1 MKFGRWLY
9 LGLVPMALLLAAFV
23 FGLIW
28 LVGQSFVGPRG
39 FGFVH
44 YASFFARTDYIEVLV
59 RTVWVAALTTVICLA
74 IGYPAAYF
82 IARTTRHRN
91 YLLMLVI
98 LPWLVSVVVRT
109 YGWVVI
115 LGNKGLVNSLLAW
128 TRLADRPIPM
138 MFNVTGI
145 VIGLVHVFCPFMIIA
160 ILSSFMQ
167 MERSLEEAA
176 MSLGARPWRTF
187 RKVLLPLTLP
197 GVISGTILV
206 YLMSMGA
213 IVTPLLL
220 GGLRDRMLGT
230 QIYQELFQ
238 LFNTGKASAMA
249 VILTV
254 AALVVIL
261 PLQWLEHRVSRHTRS
276 VLGD

>member
-9 LGLVPMALLLAAFV
+9 LGLVPMALLLGAIV

-28 LVGQSFVGPRG
+28 LVGQSFASPRG
-39 FGFVH
+39 WGLVQ
-44 YASFFARTDYIEVLV
+44 YASFFARADYVEVLV
-59 RTVWVAALTTVICLA
+59 RTIWVAALTTVICLV

-82 IARTTRHRN
+82 VARTVRYRN
-91 YLLMLVI
+91 LLLMLII

-115 LGNKGLVNSLLAW
+115 LGNRGLINGFLAW
-128 TRLADRPIPM
+128 TGATERPIPM

-145 VIGLVHVFCPFMIIA
+145 VIGLVHVFCPFMMIA

-176 MSLGARPWRTF
+176 MSLGARPWRVF

-206 YLMSMGA
+206 YLMSTGA

-230 QIYQELFQ
+230 QIYQEFFQ
-238 LFNTGKASAMA
+238 LFNVPKASAMA
-249 VILTV
+249 VILTL

-261 PLQWLEHRVSRHTRS
+261 PLQWLEHHVSRHSRTA
-276 VLGD
+276 LGD